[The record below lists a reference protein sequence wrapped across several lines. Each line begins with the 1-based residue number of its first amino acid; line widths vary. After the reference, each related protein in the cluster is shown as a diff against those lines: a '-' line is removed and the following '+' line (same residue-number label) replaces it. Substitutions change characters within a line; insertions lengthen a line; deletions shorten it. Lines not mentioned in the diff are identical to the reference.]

1 MALVPRFTSE
11 QIRKQMAL
19 EIAKIERVIIR
30 NLLYLGEQCRNNAI
44 ENKGYMDRTAN
55 LKSSIGYIVVANGKV
70 ISREFETYAATATKG
85 ELTGEAL
92 ARKIAEGYPTGFALI
107 VVAGM
112 NYAAHVES
120 TGRNVLRSA
129 EVFAEAEL
137 PRMLKTLGI
146 RQA

>member
-1 MALVPRFTSE
+1 MALVPRFTAQE
-11 QIRKQMAL
+11 VRRQIEL
-19 EIAKIERVIIR
+19 EIARIEKVIIR
-30 NLLYLGEQCRNNAI
+30 NLFYLGEECRNNAI
-44 ENKGYMDRTAN
+44 ENKGYMDRTSN

-70 ISREFETYAATATKG
+70 IGRKFETYAPTATKG

-92 ARKIAEGYPTGFALI
+92 AHKIAEEYPTGYALI

-112 NYAAHVES
+112 NYAAKVES
-120 TGRNVLRSA
+120 TERNVLRSA